1 MKTGSSDVQFE
12 EWSCQ
17 LLSSYSVLFTTSF
30 EVPAV
35 PRCDS
40 GRRGRI
46 WRRGRWIRWLKEP
59 HAAPYQLSGYLPV
72 LVLQWPLAFALV
84 RNLNDLS
91 QPLQLILHEK
101 FNSCFSADFQR
112 SALKNRSIN
121 AATIFFFAFDF
132 PLVWQDDARC
142 ILLNRVWKGFG
153 NMAVR
158 VSCVGE
164 TSIRFV
170 HDVWCCWFSPLS
182 LGFARAAVVSRV
194 VLIWN
199 TMMNLLDLWQM
210 IQNHFES
217 LWFRADAL
225 HGW

>member
-1 MKTGSSDVQFE
+1 MVK
-12 EWSCQ
+12 
-17 LLSSYSVLFTTSF
+17 
-30 EVPAV
+30 
-35 PRCDS
+35 
-40 GRRGRI
+40 
-46 WRRGRWIRWLKEP
+46 KEP

-121 AATIFFFAFDF
+121 AATIVFFVFFFAFDC

-158 VSCVGE
+158 VPCVGE
-164 TSIRFV
+164 TSISS
-170 HDVWCCWFSPLS
+170 WCLVLLILS
-182 LGFARAAVVSRV
+182 TEFRV
-194 VLIWN
+194 LHVP
-199 TMMNLLDLWQM
+199 Q
-210 IQNHFES
+210 
-217 LWFRADAL
+217 WFRELFWFGTKWWTYLNFGRWFRNISNHCDSEIMLCMVDSVSVTFTSSICCGKAILARQNVEMRNFTLRRRNCDHVAETL
-225 HGW
+225 CGDWAG